1 MNKFLVTILAV
12 VLASCQ
18 PKSPIDGNSGHNA
31 LFSFLS
37 NNPACTAE
45 GSLVT
50 MGLDKNDNGVL
61 DVNEVQYS
69 MDVCNGIK
77 GDIGG
82 IGPVGNTGPAG
93 ATAPISAFT
102 PVDVITPCGA
112 SSAHYKEVLLGLAN
126 GDILSEFTGNGGIA
140 NVFIPD
146 GSYYD
151 TDTSSCN
158 FTVSTSANGDRSI
171 LWNGSSHSGGV
182 PYTHGSA
189 HYDVVTMTW
198 TVSY

>member
-1 MNKFLVTILAV
+1 MLTCKSSVKIKGNSMSKFLVTILAV

-77 GDIGG
+77 GDIG
-82 IGPVGNTGPAG
+82 
-93 ATAPISAFT
+93 
-102 PVDVITPCGA
+102 DR
-112 SSAHYKEVLLGLAN
+112 K
-126 GDILSEFTGNGGIA
+126 
-140 NVFIPD
+140 
-146 GSYYD
+146 
-151 TDTSSCN
+151 
-158 FTVSTSANGDRSI
+158 STRLN
-171 LWNGSSHSGGV
+171 SSH
-182 PYTHGSA
+182 A
-189 HYDVVTMTW
+189 
-198 TVSY
+198 